1 MAAGD
6 DYQETQPT
14 GDIDVQKDEVPVEDP
29 VDAETADSDEQLVR
43 DGSDAIDKD
52 NIIDER
58 TRGAKPEGSY
68 REPGDD
74 EGIPTDEEGIVAI
87 G

>member
-29 VDAETADSDEQLVR
+29 VDAETADSDEQLGTHTLIV
-43 DGSDAIDKD
+43 SIV
-52 NIIDER
+52 
-58 TRGAKPEGSY
+58 S
-68 REPGDD
+68 GD
-74 EGIPTDEEGIVAI
+74 
-87 G
+87 

>member
-1 MAAGD
+1 M
-6 DYQETQPT
+6 TNCR
-14 GDIDVQKDEVPVEDP
+14 I
-29 VDAETADSDEQLVR
+29 VR